1 MRRSWLLAKIHPT
14 WHFTAACLGAVIGVW
29 SARWVPHTGGL
40 TWLFTAGLLT
50 LLWAM
55 RPRRF
60 MLAAALIGGVCL
72 GMWRGSAT
80 QESVAVY
87 DALYGKHVQIRG
99 HIADDVETNN
109 RGQAVAKL
117 ARVTLDARSLPGD
130 LWVTVTAG
138 QTVLRRSDVMTLDGR
153 LQPGFGSFSASMTG
167 ATLVKVEREQPGDVA
182 LMVRDDFAEHVR
194 KAIEEPA
201 ASLGIGYL
209 LGQKSALPPHLVEAL
224 TVAGLTHIVV
234 ASGYN
239 LTILVRLARR
249 AFARVSK
256 YLATLSGGVLI
267 VGFIAMTGASPSMVR
282 AGLVASLSMLA
293 WYYGRKFHPVTL
305 LALVAAATVL
315 VNPSYA
321 WGNLGWELSF
331 AAFAGVMIV
340 APLLQAYFYGNE
352 KPRLV
357 PQILGETIS
366 AQLATAPII
375 LVAFGQFSNIAIL
388 SNLIILPFIPLAML
402 LTFIAGLGSYVLPA
416 AAPIIGW
423 PAEFVL
429 RGMVAVVEWCA
440 SVPWAQSEVVFPW
453 WGAVV
458 WYGLIAAAC
467 WYVKWR
473 TRYRLYEASIVE

>member
-14 WHFTAACLGAVIGVW
+14 WHFTAACLGVVVGVW
-29 SARWVPHTGGL
+29 SARWVPHAGGL

-130 LWVTVTAG
+130 LWVTVAAG

-153 LQPGFGSFSASMTG
+153 LQPGFGSFTASMTG

-224 TVAGLTHIVV
+224 TAAGLTHIVV

-357 PQILGETIS
+357 PQILGETVS

-429 RGMVAVVEWCA
+429 RSMVAVVEWCA

-467 WYVKWR
+467 WYVKRR
-473 TRYRLYEASIVE
+473 TGYRLYEASIVE

>member
-14 WHFTAACLGAVIGVW
+14 WHFTAACLGVVIGVW

-130 LWVTVTAG
+130 LWVTVVAG

-153 LQPGFGSFSASMTG
+153 LQPGFGSFTASMTG

-423 PAEFVL
+423 PAELVL
-429 RGMVAVVEWCA
+429 RSMVAVVEWCA

>member
-1 MRRSWLLAKIHPT
+1 
-14 WHFTAACLGAVIGVW
+14 
-29 SARWVPHTGGL
+29 
-40 TWLFTAGLLT
+40 
-50 LLWAM
+50 
-55 RPRRF
+55 
-60 MLAAALIGGVCL
+60 ML
-72 GMWRGSAT
+72 
-80 QESVAVY
+80 
-87 DALYGKHVQIRG
+87 
-99 HIADDVETNN
+99 
-109 RGQAVAKL
+109 
-117 ARVTLDARSLPGD
+117 
-130 LWVTVTAG
+130 
-138 QTVLRRSDVMTLDGR
+138 
-153 LQPGFGSFSASMTG
+153 
-167 ATLVKVEREQPGDVA
+167 
-182 LMVRDDFAEHVR
+182 
-194 KAIEEPA
+194 
-201 ASLGIGYL
+201 
-209 LGQKSALPPHLVEAL
+209 
-224 TVAGLTHIVV
+224 
-234 ASGYN
+234 
-239 LTILVRLARR
+239 
-249 AFARVSK
+249 VS
-256 YLATLSGGVLI
+256 
-267 VGFIAMTGASPSMVR
+267 
-282 AGLVASLSMLA
+282 
-293 WYYGRKFHPVTL
+293 
-305 LALVAAATVL
+305 
-315 VNPSYA
+315 PSYA

-357 PQILGETIS
+357 PQILGETVS

-429 RGMVAVVEWCA
+429 RSMVAVVEWCA

>member
-14 WHFTAACLGAVIGVW
+14 WHFTAACLGVVIGVW

-109 RGQAVAKL
+109 RGRAVAKL

-130 LWVTVTAG
+130 LWVTVAAG

-267 VGFIAMTGASPSMVR
+267 LGFIAMTGASPSMVR

-315 VNPSYA
+315 ANPSYA

-423 PAEFVL
+423 PAELVL
-429 RGMVAVVEWCA
+429 RSMVAVVEWCA

>member
-1 MRRSWLLAKIHPT
+1 
-14 WHFTAACLGAVIGVW
+14 
-29 SARWVPHTGGL
+29 
-40 TWLFTAGLLT
+40 
-50 LLWAM
+50 
-55 RPRRF
+55 
-60 MLAAALIGGVCL
+60 
-72 GMWRGSAT
+72 
-80 QESVAVY
+80 
-87 DALYGKHVQIRG
+87 
-99 HIADDVETNN
+99 
-109 RGQAVAKL
+109 
-117 ARVTLDARSLPGD
+117 
-130 LWVTVTAG
+130 
-138 QTVLRRSDVMTLDGR
+138 
-153 LQPGFGSFSASMTG
+153 
-167 ATLVKVEREQPGDVA
+167 
-182 LMVRDDFAEHVR
+182 MVRDDFADHVR
-194 KAIEEPA
+194 KAVDEPA

-209 LGQKSALPPHLVEAL
+209 LGQKSALPPELVEAL

-357 PQILGETIS
+357 PQILGE
-366 AQLATAPII
+366 
-375 LVAFGQFSNIAIL
+375 
-388 SNLIILPFIPLAML
+388 ML
-402 LTFIAGLGSYVLPA
+402 KKRLGK
-416 AAPIIGW
+416 IR
-423 PAEFVL
+423 EMRRQ
-429 RGMVAVVEWCA
+429 RG
-440 SVPWAQSEVVFPW
+440 
-453 WGAVV
+453 
-458 WYGLIAAAC
+458 
-467 WYVKWR
+467 
-473 TRYRLYEASIVE
+473 TRLL

>member
-14 WHFTAACLGAVIGVW
+14 WHFTAACLGVVIGVW

-40 TWLFTAGLLT
+40 TWLFTSGLLT

-72 GMWRGSAT
+72 GVWRGSAT
-80 QESVAVY
+80 QESVAMY

-130 LWVTVTAG
+130 LWVTVAAG

-153 LQPGFGSFSASMTG
+153 LQPGFGSFTASMTG

-402 LTFIAGLGSYVLPA
+402 LTFIAGLGSYALPA